1 MVVGEITIEEEI
13 MAEFDTIIKD
23 GTVVDG
29 TRVPRYKADI
39 GIKSGKIANIGRLNS
54 SDAKQVLDA
63 RGLVV
68 APGGIDL
75 HTHYDAQIHWDPY
88 LTISSWHGVTSI
100 TMGNC
105 GFGFA
110 PLHSKDAER
119 AMLALSRNE
128 AIPMEPM
135 RVSMDF
141 NWETFPQYLDRLD
154 RLPLGINISHLFPIS
169 PAVAYVL
176 GSFEEAKSRLPNEK
190 ETAQIVRLLHE
201 AMDAGAFGWAPQ
213 LVPGGTSAVQCDY
226 DGSPMISDMLPN
238 NFYVT
243 MARALGEKG
252 TGCIQ
257 FTRSSVGVD
266 DPGAGMHNDFNF
278 NALLSEESGRPVLF
292 NAVAVND
299 KFPYVYRAQLRWL
312 AEANKQGKPVFGQA
326 VTARAANYITFE
338 NWNLFDDSLFY
349 GTATTGT
356 LEEKK
361 TKLAAPRIRAA
372 LREEYDAGTK
382 SRDFLF
388 GELTAFVAHQV
399 RREDLKKKYEGLSV
413 GQIAEKENKH
423 PIDAMLDLSV
433 ADNINTIWAGPVI
446 NANVE
451 NYREIMASPY
461 TLPGVSDGGAHIKF
475 ITPGTYSTDML
486 TWMVRD
492 GGILSLEEAHYRLSY
507 LTAWAG
513 GITDRGCLREGL
525 AADIIVYDLDNLK
538 ILPPEVAHDLPAG
551 EWRRV
556 QKAEGYRWVMVNGEV
571 AFEDGKC
578 TGATSGRLLRG
589 GQAL

>member
-1 MVVGEITIEEEI
+1 

-39 GIKSGKIANIGRLNS
+39 GIKNGKIAKIGRLNS

-63 RGLVV
+63 RGLIV

-88 LTISSWHGVTSI
+88 LTISSWHGVTTI

-110 PLHSKDAER
+110 PLHPQDAER

-128 AIPMEPM
+128 AIPLEPM

-141 NWETFPQYLDRLD
+141 NWETFPQYLDRLE

-176 GSFEEAKSRLPNEK
+176 GSFAEAKSRLPNEK
-190 ETAQIVRLLHE
+190 ETEQVAKLLHE
-201 AMDAGAFGWAPQ
+201 AIDAGAVGWAAQQ
-213 LVPGGTSAVQCDY
+213 LVPGGSSAVQCDY
-226 DGSPMISDMLPN
+226 DGSPMISDMLPDS
-238 NFYVT
+238 FYVR
-243 MARALGEKG
+243 MAQALGEKG

-266 DPGAGMHNDFNF
+266 DPRAGMHNDFDF
-278 NALLSEESGRPVLF
+278 NALLAEQSGRPVLF

-299 KFPYVYRAQLRWL
+299 HFPYVYRAQLRWL

-338 NWNLFDDSLFY
+338 NWNLYDSNPHWRE
-349 GTATTGT
+349 ATTGT
-356 LEEKK
+356 VEEKRV
-361 TKLAAPRIRAA
+361 KLADPRIRAA
-372 LREEYDAGTK
+372 LREDYV
-382 SRDFLF
+382 F
-388 GELTAFVAHQV
+388 GELTTFIVHQV
-399 RREDLKKKYEGLSV
+399 QRADLKKYEGLSV
-413 GQIAEKENKH
+413 GQIAAQEHKH
-423 PIDAMLDLSV
+423 PVDAMLDLSV
-433 ADNINTIWAGPVI
+433 ADDLKTIWQGPII
-446 NANVE
+446 NNDVE
-451 NYREIMASPY
+451 NYREIMSSPY

-492 GGILSLEEAHYRLSY
+492 SGILSLEEAHYRLSY
-507 LTAWAG
+507 LTAWAA
-513 GITDRGCLREGL
+513 GIKDRGCLREGM
-525 AADIIVYDLDNLK
+525 AADIIVYDLNNLK
-538 ILPPEVAHDLPAG
+538 ILPSEIVHDLPAG

-556 QKAEGYRWVMVNGEV
+556 QRSEGYRWVLVNGAV
-571 AFEDGKC
+571 TFEDGKC
-578 TGATSGRLLRG
+578 TGATAGRLLRG
-589 GQAL
+589 GQAA